1 MLASCGLYYALIR
14 DDFCAK
20 MLAAMGWQKGEALGK
35 AEARGAVVV
44 GERGELREGWHGDVV
59 LFDPT
64 RVLNH
69 APELV
74 QDLPGG
80 NARLVTRAEGIEA
93 VIVNGAVSVERGE
106 LTGQRRGQVIRG
118 A

>member
-1 MLASCGLYYALIR
+1 MPL
-14 DDFCAK
+14 
-20 MLAAMGWQKGEALGK
+20 EH
-35 AEARGAVVV
+35 AVRKLTQVPAQLF
-44 GERGELREGWHGDVV
+44 GIPERGELREGWHGDVV

-64 RVLNH
+64 RVLNR

-74 QDLPGG
+74 EDLPGG

-93 VIVNGAVSVERGE
+93 VIVNGAISVERGE
-106 LTGQRRGQVIRG
+106 LTGERRGQVIRG